1 VNYPPDRRPPTADR
15 LDYRK
20 SSDKDLRPRTTDGA
34 EKILSSS
41 SLIIFL
47 ARLLFLLHTFRFII
61 LSLFPFRLPTQLD
74 IKLEY
79 SNMFACRSLLARD
92 TRQGPRLWL
101 GDFSSVARWQGWAR
115 RDPSSDLLITTS
127 RNVPIQRFFSSRRS
141 PPSFRRE
148 FGRGTTPSN
157 NRYERAG
164 RSDIP
169 LYVWLG
175 GFGIP
180 LAGLTYLYVHYLDR
194 VPLTRRQRWIATSPE
209 WERQVGDEEY
219 QQLLRQF
226 RGKILPPDH
235 RAAITVQRVGGRIY
249 QAAQAFCH
257 DHHVHSQDSDS
268 KKSTISSPPTFT
280 VVQSE
285 MANAFVLPNNHIFVM
300 TGLFKY
306 ARNEEELA
314 SVLGHEMAHN
324 LARHMGEKVSG
335 NLVVQVLA
343 RLSLLVD
350 PSGSLMMI
358 FLPAANLLRELPH
371 SRTQELEADHI
382 GMHLAAQACYD
393 PAAAKR
399 VFQRMKEDSA
409 NQGGN
414 PPEFLSTHP
423 SHDSRLDMMDDWL
436 PEARRILQRDGG
448 ETCRRIQHDIDRA
461 RQIAAQ
467 RAAEREWVLRQ
478 RMVAPE
484 HDHDPFQ

>member
-1 VNYPPDRRPPTADR
+1 
-15 LDYRK
+15 
-20 SSDKDLRPRTTDGA
+20 
-34 EKILSSS
+34 
-41 SLIIFL
+41 
-47 ARLLFLLHTFRFII
+47 
-61 LSLFPFRLPTQLD
+61 
-74 IKLEY
+74 
-79 SNMFACRSLLARD
+79 MFACRSVLAGAA
-92 TRQGPRLWL
+92 RQGPRLWQS
-101 GDFSSVARWQGWAR
+101 DFSSVARRCQGWAR
-115 RDPSSDLLITTS
+115 NDPYSHLLATLNGPS
-127 RNVPIQRFFSSRRS
+127 QRFLSSRRS
-141 PPSFRRE
+141 PPSLRRE
-148 FGRGTTPSN
+148 FGRNTSN
-157 NRYERAG
+157 TQYERAG

-169 LYVWLG
+169 PYVWIG
-175 GFGIP
+175 SFGIP

-209 WERQVGDEEY
+209 WERQMGDDEY

-235 RAAITVQRVGGRIY
+235 RASITVQRVGGRIY
-249 QAAQAFCH
+249 QAAQTFCQ
-257 DHHVHSQDSDS
+257 DHNVHNQDPSS

-350 PSGSLMMI
+350 PSGSLMMV

-399 VFQRMKEDSA
+399 VFQRMKEDSS
-409 NQGGN
+409 NQAN

-423 SHDSRLDMMDDWL
+423 SHDSRLDQMDDWL
-436 PEARRILQRDGG
+436 PAARRILERGG
-448 ETCRRIQHDIDRA
+448 GDTCRHMQQDIEQA

-467 RAAEREWVLRQ
+467 RAAERELALRQ
-478 RMVAPE
+478 RMMARE
-484 HDHDPFQ
+484 QDPFQ